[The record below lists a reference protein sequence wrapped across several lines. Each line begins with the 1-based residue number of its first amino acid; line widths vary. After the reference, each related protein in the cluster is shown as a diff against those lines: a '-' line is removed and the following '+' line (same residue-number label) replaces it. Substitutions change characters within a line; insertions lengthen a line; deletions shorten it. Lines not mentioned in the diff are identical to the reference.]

1 MCNLYSL
8 ETGDLFETWAKVLRL
23 PVVWQGQASN
33 FQPVSEIKITD
44 TAPIL
49 RASAE
54 EARVAMTR
62 WAWKSPKGKPVF
74 NFVTEGRD
82 FSNSDRVLIPADA
95 FYEFT
100 DPEPGQKLKTK
111 WRFTMNDAPLFW
123 IAGIVKEDCFTM
135 LTTSPGPDIAPYHDR
150 QVVLLRPEQGLDWLN
165 LTRPQG
171 ELLAPAPAGT
181 LTAAKVVKTG
191 ALL

>member
-49 RASAE
+49 RASAD
-54 EARVAMTR
+54 EALVAMTR
-62 WAWKSPKGKPVF
+62 WAWKGFKGKPVF
-74 NFVTEGRD
+74 NFVSEGRD

-111 WRFTMNDAPLFW
+111 WRFTMNDASLFW
-123 IAGIVKEDCFTM
+123 IAGIVKEGCFTM

-150 QVVLLRPEQGLDWLN
+150 QVVLLRPEHGIDWLR
-165 LTRPQG
+165 LTRPQA
-171 ELLAPAPAGT
+171 EILAPAPAGT
-181 LTAAKVVKTG
+181 LTAEKVTKTG
-191 ALL
+191 SLI

>member
-44 TAPIL
+44 TAPVL
-49 RASAE
+49 RASAD

-100 DPEPGQKLKTK
+100 DAEPGQKLKTK

-150 QVVLLRPEQGLDWLN
+150 QVVLLRPEHGLDWLN
-165 LTRPQG
+165 LTRPQA

-181 LTAAKVVKTG
+181 LTATKVVKTG
-191 ALL
+191 TLL